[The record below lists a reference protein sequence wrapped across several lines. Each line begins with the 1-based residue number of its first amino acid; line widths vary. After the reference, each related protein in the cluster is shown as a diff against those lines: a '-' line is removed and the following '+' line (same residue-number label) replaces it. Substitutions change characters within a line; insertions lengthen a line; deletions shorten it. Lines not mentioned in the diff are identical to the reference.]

1 MKKYISGIIV
11 GLFLLVGCSSASL
24 IKENEE
30 GLKAPSF
37 FEIMNS
43 DKFSLTIDPTYD
55 QEEIDKVYVT
65 TNADGKRKRLS
76 LKTFE
81 NTMTVIED
89 HETTYVLLHENK
101 MGYASDTDK
110 TDPFDIKDF
119 DYQDYQFIE
128 KGLTEDK
135 NEFETYQLGN
145 DTATFYFN
153 NNQILG
159 FSVIDFKQSKISIK
173 QYSNIT
179 MDYLTP
185 NQAESKYMRLNK
197 KSIRE

>member
-1 MKKYISGIIV
+1 MKKYISGIIL

-65 TNADGKRKRLS
+65 TNADGKRKSLS

-159 FSVIDFKQSKISIK
+159 FSVIDEETKEPL
-173 QYSNIT
+173 YVAIT
-179 MDYLTP
+179 YFNNKPEKNAFVVPKDY
-185 NQAESKYMRLNK
+185 EIEK
-197 KSIRE
+197 E

>member
-1 MKKYISGIIV
+1 MKKYISGIIL

-65 TNADGKRKRLS
+65 TNADGKRKSLS

-159 FSVIDFKQSKISIK
+159 FSVIDEETKEPL
-173 QYSNIT
+173 YVAIT
-179 MDYLTP
+179 YFNNKPEKNAFVVPKDY
-185 NQAESKYMRLNK
+185 E
-197 KSIRE
+197 IERE

>member
-1 MKKYISGIIV
+1 MKKYLSGLIL
-11 GLFLLVGCSSASL
+11 GLILLVGCASSNL

-43 DKFSLTIDPTYD
+43 NKFSLTIDPTYD

-65 TNADGKRKRLS
+65 TNADEKRKSLS
-76 LKTFE
+76 LKTSE
-81 NTMTVIED
+81 NTMTIIED
-89 HETTYVLLHENK
+89 HQTTYVLLHESK

-119 DYQDYQFIE
+119 DYHDYQFIE
-128 KGLTEDK
+128 KGLTDDK

-159 FSVIDFKQSKISIK
+159 FSVIDEETKEPL
-173 QYSNIT
+173 YVAIT
-179 MDYLTP
+179 NFDNKPEKNAFVVPKDY
-185 NQAESKYMRLNK
+185 E
-197 KSIRE
+197 IERE

>member
-65 TNADGKRKRLS
+65 TNADGKRKSLS

>member
-65 TNADGKRKRLS
+65 TNADGKRKSLS

-159 FSVIDFKQSKISIK
+159 FSVIDEETKEPL
-173 QYSNIT
+173 YVAIT
-179 MDYLTP
+179 YFDNKPEKNAFVVPKDY
-185 NQAESKYMRLNK
+185 E
-197 KSIRE
+197 IERE

>member
-1 MKKYISGIIV
+1 MKKYISGIIL

-65 TNADGKRKRLS
+65 TNADGKRKSLS

-159 FSVIDFKQSKISIK
+159 FSVIDEETKEPL
-173 QYSNIT
+173 YVAIT
-179 MDYLTP
+179 YFDNKPEKNAFVVPKDY
-185 NQAESKYMRLNK
+185 E
-197 KSIRE
+197 IERE

>member
-65 TNADGKRKRLS
+65 TNADGKRKSLS

-81 NTMTVIED
+81 NTMTVIEH

-119 DYQDYQFIE
+119 DYHDYQFIE

-159 FSVIDFKQSKISIK
+159 FSVIDEETKEPL
-173 QYSNIT
+173 YVAIT
-179 MDYLTP
+179 YFDNKPEKNAFIVPKDY
-185 NQAESKYMRLNK
+185 E
-197 KSIRE
+197 IERE